1 MSKTIETIV
10 WSKMQCPYCDMA
22 KALLK
27 QKNIEFEERKIG
39 SGWTIEQ
46 LLEAVPNVRSV
57 PQIILDGKYIGGFT
71 ELKAHF
77 DKEGK

>member
-27 QKNIEFEERKIG
+27 QKNIEFKKEKLVQVGQYNNCWNHIQMSR
-39 SGWTIEQ
+39 
-46 LLEAVPNVRSV
+46 VC
-57 PQIILDGKYIGGFT
+57 
-71 ELKAHF
+71 LK
-77 DKEGK
+77 